1 MDWAVCER
9 EQTGFKRREGIAVE
23 ECEALMNHVSC

>member
-1 MDWAVCER
+1 MRPVDWAVCER

-23 ECEALMNHVSC
+23 SVKL